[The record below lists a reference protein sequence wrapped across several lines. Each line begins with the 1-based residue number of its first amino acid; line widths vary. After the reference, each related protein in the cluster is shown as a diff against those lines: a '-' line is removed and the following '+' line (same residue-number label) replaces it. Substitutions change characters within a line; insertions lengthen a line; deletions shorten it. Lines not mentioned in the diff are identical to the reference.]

1 MNSLVVLEE
10 EKLGFVLK
18 RICAQLA
25 EHHGDFSNSVLLGI
39 QPRGVVFAKR
49 LHETLQ
55 KMYPGIHLPYGD
67 LDVTF
72 FRDDYRKQKMP
83 ILPNATRIDFIIEN
97 RAVILADD
105 VLYTGRTVR
114 SALDAM
120 LAFGRPEKVELV
132 ILVDRSRMRDLP
144 IQADY
149 RGIKVDTHSGERV
162 IVSWKETKGADA
174 VWIEKS

>member
-1 MNSLVVLEE
+1 M
-10 EKLGFVLK
+10 
-18 RICAQLA
+18 
-25 EHHGDFSNSVLLGI
+25 LGI

-49 LHETLQ
+49 LKEIFSE
-55 KMYPGIHLPYGD
+55 MFPGIHLPYGD

-72 FRDDYRKQKMP
+72 FRDDYRMHKNP
-83 ILPNATRIDFIIEN
+83 ILPNATKINFVIEGKS
-97 RAVILADD
+97 VILVDD

-144 IQADY
+144 IQSDY
-149 RGIKVDTHSGERV
+149 KGIKVDTHSGERV
-162 IVSWKETKGADA
+162 IVSWKETLGKDA